1 MFKLN
6 TNTLIAYI
14 NFVLIFMLFNSKT
27 LYKLTQSILGSL
39 ITTSFSNGCPTTS
52 GLVLHGLLFALLL
65 VPIVILLGVLEVGTG
80 LLDIKNKDVNENKL
94 N

>member
-6 TNTLIAYI
+6 TNTLII
-14 NFVLIFMLFNSKT
+14 FTNLVLIFMLFNSKT
-27 LYKLTQSILGSL
+27 LYKLTQSIFGSL

-52 GLVLHGLLFALLL
+52 GLILHGVLFALLL
-65 VPIVILLGVLEVGTG
+65 APIILVLISLEGSVGLFNVP
-80 LLDIKNKDVNENKL
+80 NKDKSENKL